1 MSENKLCF
9 ICLETCKKPGVL
21 DLKCECDY
29 IVHKNCFDK
38 WYKIKKTCII
48 CHEECHPIKKNG
60 TIILR
65 RNISRSNVNIQINNN
80 GYSGILFWVMLFFIF
95 KFYTFFG
102 EKILQ
107 NNDTLPIEN

>member
-29 IVHKNCFDK
+29 IVHKRCFDK
-38 WYKIKKTCII
+38 WYKRSRTCII
-48 CHEECHPIKKNG
+48 CHEECHSIKKNG
-60 TIILR
+60 TVILR

-80 GYSGILFWVMLFFIF
+80 GLLFIFYFFIIF
-95 KFYTFFG
+95 KIFQFLTD
-102 EKILQ
+102 KNLQ
-107 NNDTLPIEN
+107 NNSTLPLEN